1 MLSPILWRGSA
12 QPGGGP
18 SVQGWTEAQP
28 FMWLIQMIAEGV
40 NPLRTK
46 DCIFQSGKYG
56 AFFVFARSEAT
67 WQSAVVVLEKDEK
80 QIATL
85 RSR

>member
-1 MLSPILWRGSA
+1 
-12 QPGGGP
+12 
-18 SVQGWTEAQP
+18 
-28 FMWLIQMIAEGV
+28 MIAEGV

-46 DCIFQSGKYG
+46 DCFFQSGKYG